1 VRSAWQRGGAPA
13 AALGAELPKAGR
25 SKARAGRTSSGVV
38 GEARAAARQG
48 LGTSRGAGGAQLGEP
63 ASRNSRVFIAFPPP
77 RDLLR
82 RSGRFWCVGFASGY
96 WDGDR
101 LGF

>member
-13 AALGAELPKAGR
+13 AALGAELPK
-25 SKARAGRTSSGVV
+25 AGRTSSGVV